1 MVRNKRGV
9 KEGKTQ
15 IRLRSKGGRK
25 ERKGGREVGKKAE
38 DQKK

>member
-15 IRLRSKGGRK
+15 IRLKSKGGRK
-25 ERKGGREVGKKAE
+25 ERKRMKGKEEEK
-38 DQKK
+38 